1 MQQSPLAPD
10 FFCDVQPDRDQA
22 VVRLAG
28 ELDLNVA
35 ADVEATVQSLL
46 EIGFARLVVDLR
58 DLSFLDTSGV
68 HAFVSAH
75 ESAQRRDAVLSLIR
89 GPQHVQ
95 RVFEL
100 TATASLLRFDPTDR
114 R

>member
-1 MQQSPLAPD
+1 MQQSPLAPE
-10 FFCDVQPDRDQA
+10 FSCDVQPDGDQV

-28 ELDLNVA
+28 ELDMNVA

-46 EIGFARLVVDLR
+46 GVGFARVVVDLR

-75 ESAQRRDAVLSLIR
+75 ESAQRCDAALSLIR
-89 GPQHVQ
+89 GPQQVQ

-100 TATASLLRFDPTDR
+100 TATASLLCFAATGR